1 MVCSKTVVLLRPPLP
16 SMPWTPKP
24 NTPPTPQHPS
34 LFPFRGVYLVA
45 ADADDAEGWV
55 DAILLLAHL
64 MRLGRLGGVKAALAV
79 R

>member
-1 MVCSKTVVLLRPPLP
+1 
-16 SMPWTPKP
+16 MPGHL
-24 NTPPTPQHPS
+24 NSNIPPTHWHPS